1 MILDGDPGPQF
12 AIRGDNRKV
21 AFDDSGAP
29 DGFPVFLLHGTPG
42 SRKGP
47 RPRDS
52 VLHRLGI
59 RLITYDRPGYGDSD
73 RQPGRHVAAAA
84 SDVATIADHLNLDRF
99 AVVGRSG
106 GGPHALACAADHNLR
121 QRVTRVAVLVS
132 FAPPDTTDVE
142 WFEGMNADNVRGFGL
157 GAEVSAQVEAE
168 ILRRAELV
176 RQDPASLLEQL
187 MHHMTQADKRALNS
201 SALRQIVIETHREG
215 LRSGPWGWVD
225 DVLALRGGW
234 KVDLESIETEVRIWH
249 GADDTFAPASHA
261 AWLANRIPTA
271 EFFVEPGKA
280 HFDAMQEIPRVLRWA
295 AGDGARPT
303 ARGAALIG
311 ARPAAQ

>member
-1 MILDGDPGPQF
+1 MILDGDPGPHF

-73 RQPGRHVAAAA
+73 RRAGRIVAHAAR
-84 SDVATIADHLNLDRF
+84 DVEAIADELGLTRF

-106 GGPHALACAADHNLR
+106 GGPHALACAADHELR
-121 QRVTRVAVLVS
+121 RRVTRVAVLVS
-132 FAPPDTTDVE
+132 FAPPDTTDVA
-142 WFEGMNADNVRGFGL
+142 WFEGMNEDNVRGFGL
-157 GAEVSAQVEAE
+157 GVDAAAEIEAE

-176 RQDPASLLEQL
+176 RRDPGSLLDQL
-187 MHHMTQADKRALNS
+187 MDFMTPADRRALNS
-201 SALRQIVIETHREG
+201 SALRQIVIQTHREG

-225 DVLALRGGW
+225 DVLALRGSW
-234 KVDLESIETEVRIWH
+234 KVDLKSIDTDVRIWH
-249 GADDTFAPASHA
+249 GADDTFAPVSHA
-261 AWLANRIPTA
+261 SWLEDRIPSA
-271 EFFVEPGKA
+271 VKFVAPGKA
-280 HFDAMQEIPRVLRWA
+280 HFDAMEEIPRVLRWA
-295 AGDGARPT
+295 AGDGAALST
-303 ARGAALIG
+303 ALSGAG
-311 ARPAAQ
+311 NAAQ

>member
-12 AIRGDNRKV
+12 AIRGDNLKV
-21 AFDDSGAP
+21 AFDTSGAP

-47 RPRDS
+47 RPRGS

-73 RQPGRHVAAAA
+73 RRSGRLVEDAAR
-84 SDVATIADHLNLDRF
+84 DVEAIAEKLRLNHF

-106 GGPHALACAADHNLR
+106 GGPHALACAADDILR
-121 QRVTRVAVLVS
+121 RRVTRVAVLVS

-142 WFEGMNADNVRGFGL
+142 WFKGMNADNVRGFGL
-157 GAEVSAQVEAE
+157 GAEATVEIENE

-176 RQDPASLLEQL
+176 RQNPKLLLDELFEYMTPA
-187 MHHMTQADKRALNS
+187 DRRALNS

-215 LRSGPWGWVD
+215 LRSGPYGWVD
-225 DVLALRGGW
+225 DVLALRGNW
-234 KVDLESIETEVRIWH
+234 KVDLESIDTEVRIWH
-249 GADDTFAPASHA
+249 GADDTFAPASHS
-261 AWLANRIPTA
+261 AWLAARIPGA
-271 EFFVEPGKA
+271 KIFVEPGKA

-295 AGDGARPT
+295 AGDGAQPT
-303 ARGAALIG
+303 ARDEALSG
-311 ARPAAQ
+311 ARAAQ